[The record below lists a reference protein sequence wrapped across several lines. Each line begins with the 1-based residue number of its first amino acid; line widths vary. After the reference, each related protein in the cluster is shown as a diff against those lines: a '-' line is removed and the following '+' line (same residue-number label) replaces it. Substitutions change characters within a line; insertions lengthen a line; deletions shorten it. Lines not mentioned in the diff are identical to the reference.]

1 MRRITGRSLIEANT
15 ADGRT
20 ATTGE
25 IVGGD
30 YVFIGNS
37 QIDRMNQRQID
48 AATMQPIRIYR
59 VPLPR

>member
-1 MRRITGRSLIEANT
+1 MRRVLSRTLLDANT

-20 ATTGE
+20 STTGE

-37 QIDRMNQRQID
+37 QIDRMNMRTLD
-48 AATMQPIRIYR
+48 AATMDPVRIYR
-59 VPLPR
+59 VRIP